1 MRESKLGLDF
11 KKVDEARKTA
21 GEIADQVQ
29 RFVEN
34 YTTVSVERTLC
45 RLMGVDGVDREG
57 IPLPNLL
64 VDALKERGMLA
75 DGVLHFLG
83 NVILETGSTRS
94 DRPGHCC
101 RNV

>member
-11 KKVDEARKTA
+11 KKVEEARKTA

-45 RLMGVDGVDREG
+45 RLMGIDGV
-57 IPLPNLL
+57 
-64 VDALKERGMLA
+64 
-75 DGVLHFLG
+75 
-83 NVILETGSTRS
+83 
-94 DRPGHCC
+94 
-101 RNV
+101 